1 MTLCIENFEYSA
13 QKYRINQ
20 HIWQNCGIQINTDKS
35 AVFLDMRNKKKIWKR
50 NKIIPST
57 ISSKAKYLGMNLTKE
72 VKLLYVKV

>member
-13 QKYRINQ
+13 QKCRINQ
-20 HIWQNCGIQINTDKS
+20 HFWQNCGIQINIEKS
-35 AVFLDMRNKKKIWKR
+35 AVFLDMRNKKIWKR
-50 NKIIPST
+50 NEIIPST